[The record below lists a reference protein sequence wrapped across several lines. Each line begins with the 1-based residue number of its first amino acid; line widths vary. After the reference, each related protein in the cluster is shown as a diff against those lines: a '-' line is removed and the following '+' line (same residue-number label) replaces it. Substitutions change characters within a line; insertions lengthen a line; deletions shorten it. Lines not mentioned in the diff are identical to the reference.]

1 MKVAPQIILFLAL
14 SLWIAGNISCQKIPE
29 DYLLGEW
36 ETTDSTTGEKKL
48 VTFKENK
55 TLVFHSEKTEWV
67 YTYQIK
73 DSIISLDYT
82 LYDKNITG
90 RASGILLLRNDDC
103 FWWFHPL
110 IYETY
115 QRRLKMGHHISMPD
129 QFQLFL
135 KEYRGVYYRI
145 RKE

>member
-36 ETTDSTTGEKKL
+36 VTTDSTTGEKKL

-55 TLVFHSEKTEWV
+55 TLVFHNPKTEGI
-67 YTYQIK
+67 YTYLIQ

-82 LYDKNITG
+82 IPGENITRKG
-90 RASGILLLRNDDC
+90 TGILLVQNNNC
-103 FWWFHPL
+103 FWWFNPK
-110 IYETY
+110 IYELY
-115 QRRLKMGHHISMPD
+115 QRRLQMGHHISMPD
-129 QFQLFL
+129 KFQMFL
-135 KEYRGVYYRI
+135 KDYRWVYY
-145 RKE
+145 KVKK